1 MTAATH
7 GFDEEAETLKQQLD
21 AADQTVPSTNP
32 SAVLLQPPPPIA
44 QSESNWPLLTV
55 SKGFF
60 DGAMAARTIASGTA
74 AVIED
79 ESGVA
84 EGWGED
90 ADLGLD
96 DEERP
101 VAVSANDGS
110 GYEEGGWEVGDD
122 DLELPADLNTSAP
135 GADDEDKG
143 YYVPPTRGQPPSHS
157 WVAHSQLAIDHATA
171 GSFET
176 AFRLLHDQIGVINFE
191 PFK

>member
-84 EGWGED
+84 EGWG
-90 ADLGLD
+90 
-96 DEERP
+96 
-101 VAVSANDGS
+101 
-110 GYEEGGWEVGDD
+110 
-122 DLELPADLNTSAP
+122 
-135 GADDEDKG
+135 
-143 YYVPPTRGQPPSHS
+143 
-157 WVAHSQLAIDHATA
+157 
-171 GSFET
+171 
-176 AFRLLHDQIGVINFE
+176 
-191 PFK
+191 